1 MELSMQKRV
10 SGGSG
15 WADAIFRSSADRK
28 SYAIEIISRVLRR
41 CNFEEDRMEIYF
53 SETGFAISSENRILV
68 TMSFDLV
75 EQYRN
80 TGVFSFE
87 EWLEKKFKLIILE

>member
-1 MELSMQKRV
+1 
-10 SGGSG
+10 
-15 WADAIFRSSADRK
+15 
-28 SYAIEIISRVLRR
+28 
-41 CNFEEDRMEIYF
+41 MEIYF
-53 SETGFAISSENRILV
+53 SETGFAISSENWILV